1 MAGNGGRQIGQNVEA
16 LEVAGFSDGQ
26 QTRGGEFAIGATVAE
41 TDLAPLHAGAEGA
54 FHAVVGGLDTFVF
67 QEREESVAMLEQSRG
82 EITDFT
88 VGAVQV
94 PLRQGESPF
103 LTGNQSVQSFALLD
117 AR

>member
-54 FHAVVGGLDTFVF
+54 FHAVVGGLYSISGF
-67 QEREESVAMLEQSRG
+67 
-82 EITDFT
+82 
-88 VGAVQV
+88 GA
-94 PLRQGESPF
+94 
-103 LTGNQSVQSFALLD
+103 FAGCTAQTASCIFSIRSGLI
-117 AR
+117 AC